1 MRLASLTNSRF
12 RRLALVVAAVATLHG
27 LAYVPLVSPHVGT
40 DSATYVAA
48 AEALLDGSYSTPLR
62 AGFYYVFPV
71 GFFDITGVKVDDRS
85 LFDVL
90 ERQAFRPPGYPL
102 FLAALGGGDAGFSQ
116 SLVLFVQALV
126 LGAATFLL
134 ALTVRRW
141 WGEPVALAAA
151 ALYALDPYSKHYV
164 TLVLSEGLA
173 PLLAVGCAYAFT
185 RAWQERAPAWWAATG
200 ALAAALTL
208 VRAVFVV
215 AVPLVLLAA
224 VLRKGSRGRAA
235 GAALAA
241 AAILLGPWLVWTA
254 SVTGRPVLANY
265 GEGFNLLVAAH
276 GEGQGR
282 PFEEVT
288 ADPAFLRDFERPH
301 ALFPAASELR
311 ADPEAHPRY
320 MRRADALLRSSARA
334 EYRERLSDEPLQV
347 AWETISRVGFL
358 WGARHDWYQPERDV
372 LELGL
377 AAVDWLLLVL
387 AAAGLVLCLRRNGAA
402 RGVALFLLAYTVVL
416 GTHHVEAR
424 FAMPVR
430 GFMLSLVA
438 LALLEAWP
446 RVRRAA

>member
-1 MRLASLTNSRF
+1 
-12 RRLALVVAAVATLHG
+12 LALVVAAVATLHG

-40 DSATYVAA
+40 DSETYVAA
-48 AEALLDGSYSTPLR
+48 AEALLDGNYSTPLR

-85 LFDVL
+85 LFPVL

-102 FLAALGGGDAGFSQ
+102 FLAVLGGGGAGFSQ
-116 SLVLFVQALV
+116 SLVLVVQALV

-141 WGEPVALAAA
+141 WGEPAALLAAG
-151 ALYALDPYSKHYV
+151 LYALDPYSKHYV

-200 ALAAALTL
+200 AVAAGLTL

-215 AVPLVLLAA
+215 AVPLVVLAA
-224 VLRKGSRGRAA
+224 LLRKESRGRATA
-235 GAALAA
+235 AALAA

-254 SVTGRPVLANY
+254 SVTGRAVLANY

-276 GEGQGR
+276 GEGYGR
-282 PFEEVT
+282 PFEKVT
-288 ADPAFLRDFERPH
+288 ADPAFVRDFERPH
-301 ALFPAASELR
+301 ALFPSAAELR
-311 ADPEAHPRY
+311 ADREAHPRY
-320 MRRADALLRSSARA
+320 MRRADALLQSSARA
-334 EYRERLSDEPLQV
+334 EYRERLSEEPVQV
-347 AWETISRVGFL
+347 AWETLYRVGFL
-358 WGARHDWYQPERDV
+358 WSARHDWYQPERDV
-372 LELGL
+372 LEVLL

-387 AAAGLVLCLRRNGAA
+387 AAAGLVLCLRRSGAA
-402 RGVALFLLAYTVVL
+402 RGVALFLLAYTAVL

-430 GFMLSLVA
+430 GFMLALVA
-438 LALLEAWP
+438 LTLLEAWP